1 MRVLITGASGFVG
14 RAVCE
19 AVIREGHSVR
29 RMARGSRSQSLEAQ
43 NNGIDWVRG
52 SVLCPNDLR
61 QGMQGCDAVI
71 HLVGIIGEIG
81 DQTFE
86 RVHLEGTRRVIEA
99 ALTSGVRRI
108 VHMSA
113 LGTRPEAASRY
124 HQTKWAAEEA
134 VRSSGLDW
142 TVFRPS
148 LIYGPGDGFVNL
160 FAGMSRWSPV
170 LPVIGRGTSLL
181 QPVSVDC
188 VARAF
193 ARALDS
199 KAAVHQTYDLC
210 GFDRLNLPQILQTLL
225 QITRR
230 RRVIVRIP
238 RALAWYPTAVLEWVF
253 PRVLHRPSPLSRDQ
267 ILMLEEDNVGN
278 PEAAERDFQIPLIP
292 FAEGVAEFLR

>member
-1 MRVLITGASGFVG
+1 MRVLITGATGFVG

-19 AVIREGHSVR
+19 AVVREGHSVR

-43 NNGIDWVRG
+43 NDGTDWVRG

-86 RVHLEGTRRVIEA
+86 RVHQEATLRVLEA

-199 KAAVHQTYDLC
+199 KPAVHQTYDLC
-210 GFDRLNLPQILQTLL
+210 GPDRLNLPQILQTLL
-225 QITRR
+225 RITRR
-230 RRVIVRIP
+230 RRVILRLP

-253 PRVLHRPSPLSRDQ
+253 PRVLRRPAPLSRDQ

-278 PEAAERDFQIPLIP
+278 PEAAERDFQIPSVA
-292 FAEGVAEFLR
+292 FAKGVEDFLR

>member
-1 MRVLITGASGFVG
+1 MRVLITGATGFVG

-19 AVIREGHSVR
+19 AVVREGHSVR
-29 RMARGSRSQSLEAQ
+29 RMARGSRSHSLEPQ
-43 NNGIDWVRG
+43 NSAMEWVRG

-61 QGMQGCDAVI
+61 QGMQGCDVVI

-86 RVHLEGTRRVIEA
+86 RVHLEGTRRVLEA
-99 ALTSGVRRI
+99 ALTSGVRRMI
-108 VHMSA
+108 HMSA

-230 RRVIVRIP
+230 RRIIVRIP

-253 PRVLHRPSPLSRDQ
+253 PRVLRRPAPLSRDQ
-267 ILMLEEDNVGN
+267 ILMLEEDNIGN
-278 PEAAERDFQIPLIP
+278 PEAAERDFQIPSVP
-292 FAEGVAEFLR
+292 FAEGVGAFLR

>member
-1 MRVLITGASGFVG
+1 MRVLITGATGFVG

-19 AVIREGHSVR
+19 AVVREGHSVR
-29 RMARGSRSQSLEAQ
+29 RMARGSRSHSLEPQ
-43 NNGIDWVRG
+43 NSAMEWVRG

-86 RVHLEGTRRVIEA
+86 RVHLEGTRRVLEA
-99 ALTSGVRRI
+99 ALTSGVRRMI
-108 VHMSA
+108 HMSA

-160 FAGMSRWSPV
+160 FARMSRWSPV

-230 RRVIVRIP
+230 RRIIVRIP

-253 PRVLHRPSPLSRDQ
+253 PRVLRRPAPLSRDQ
-267 ILMLEEDNVGN
+267 ILMLEEDNIGN
-278 PEAAERDFQIPLIP
+278 PEAAERDFQIPSVP
-292 FAEGVAEFLR
+292 FAEGVGAFLR

>member
-1 MRVLITGASGFVG
+1 MRVLITGATGFVG

-19 AVIREGHSVR
+19 AVVREGHSVR
-29 RMARGSRSQSLEAQ
+29 RMARGSRSQSLAAQ
-43 NNGIDWVRG
+43 NDGMDWVRG

-86 RVHLEGTRRVIEA
+86 RVHQEGTLRVLEA

-160 FAGMSRWSPV
+160 FAGMSRWSPM

-188 VARAF
+188 VAQAF
-193 ARALDS
+193 ARALNS

-210 GFDRLNLPQILQTLL
+210 GFDRLNLPQILKTLL

-253 PRVLHRPSPLSRDQ
+253 PRVLRRPAPLSRDQ

-278 PEAAERDFQIPLIP
+278 PEAAERDFQIPSVP
-292 FAEGVAEFLR
+292 FAKGVGDFLR

>member
-1 MRVLITGASGFVG
+1 MRVLITGATGFVG

-19 AVIREGHSVR
+19 AVVREGHSVR

-43 NNGIDWVRG
+43 NDGMDWVRG

-86 RVHLEGTRRVIEA
+86 RVHQEGTLRVLEA

-253 PRVLHRPSPLSRDQ
+253 PRVLRRPAPLSRDQ

-278 PEAAERDFQIPLIP
+278 PEAAGRDFQIPSVP
-292 FAEGVAEFLR
+292 FAKGVGAFLR

>member
-1 MRVLITGASGFVG
+1 MRVLITGATGFVG

-19 AVIREGHSVR
+19 AVVREGHSVR

-43 NNGIDWVRG
+43 NDGTDWVRG

-86 RVHLEGTRRVIEA
+86 RVHQEGTRRVLEA

-199 KAAVHQTYDLC
+199 KPAVHQTYDLC
-210 GFDRLNLPQILQTLL
+210 GPDRLNLPQVLQTLL
-225 QITRR
+225 RITRR
-230 RRVIVRIP
+230 RRVILRIP

-253 PRVLHRPSPLSRDQ
+253 PRVLRRPAPLSRDQ
-267 ILMLEEDNVGN
+267 ILMLEEDNIGN
-278 PEAAERDFQIPLIP
+278 PEAAERDFQIPSVA
-292 FAEGVAEFLR
+292 FAKGVEDFLR

>member
-43 NNGIDWVRG
+43 NNGTDWVRG

-210 GFDRLNLPQILQTLL
+210 GPDRLNLPQVLQTLL
-225 QITRR
+225 RITRR
-230 RRVIVRIP
+230 RRVILRIP

>member
-1 MRVLITGASGFVG
+1 MRVLITGATGFVG

-19 AVIREGHSVR
+19 AVVREGHSVR

-43 NNGIDWVRG
+43 NDGTDWVRG

-86 RVHLEGTRRVIEA
+86 RVHQEGTRRVLEA

-199 KAAVHQTYDLC
+199 KPAVHQTYDLC
-210 GFDRLNLPQILQTLL
+210 GPDRLNLPQVLQTLL
-225 QITRR
+225 RITRR

-253 PRVLHRPSPLSRDQ
+253 PRVLRRPAPLSRDQ

-278 PEAAERDFQIPLIP
+278 PEAAERDFQIPSVA
-292 FAEGVAEFLR
+292 FAKGVEDFLR

>member
-1 MRVLITGASGFVG
+1 MRVLITGATGFVG

-19 AVIREGHSVR
+19 AVVREGHSVR

-43 NNGIDWVRG
+43 NDGMDWVRG

-86 RVHLEGTRRVIEA
+86 RVHLEGTRQVLEA

-113 LGTRPEAASRY
+113 LGTRPEAVSRY

-238 RALAWYPTAVLEWVF
+238 RALAWYPTAVLEWIF
-253 PRVLHRPSPLSRDQ
+253 PRVLRRPAPLSRDQ
-267 ILMLEEDNVGN
+267 ILMLEEDNIGN
-278 PEAAERDFQIPLIP
+278 PEAAERDFQIPSVR
-292 FAEGVAEFLR
+292 FAEGVGAFLR

>member
-1 MRVLITGASGFVG
+1 MRVLITGATGFVG

-43 NNGIDWVRG
+43 NNGTDWVRG

-210 GFDRLNLPQILQTLL
+210 GPDRLNLPQVLQTLL
-225 QITRR
+225 RITRR
-230 RRVIVRIP
+230 RRVILRIP

>member
-1 MRVLITGASGFVG
+1 
-14 RAVCE
+14 
-19 AVIREGHSVR
+19 
-29 RMARGSRSQSLEAQ
+29 
-43 NNGIDWVRG
+43 
-52 SVLCPNDLR
+52 
-61 QGMQGCDAVI
+61 
-71 HLVGIIGEIG
+71 
-81 DQTFE
+81 
-86 RVHLEGTRRVIEA
+86 
-99 ALTSGVRRI
+99 
-108 VHMSA
+108 
-113 LGTRPEAASRY
+113 
-124 HQTKWAAEEA
+124 
-134 VRSSGLDW
+134 
-142 TVFRPS
+142 
-148 LIYGPGDGFVNL
+148 
-160 FAGMSRWSPV
+160 MSRWSPV

-210 GFDRLNLPQILQTLL
+210 GPDRLNLPQVLQTLL
-225 QITRR
+225 RITRR
-230 RRVIVRIP
+230 RRVILRIP

>member
-1 MRVLITGASGFVG
+1 MRVLITGATGFVG

-19 AVIREGHSVR
+19 AVVREGHSVR

-43 NNGIDWVRG
+43 NDGIDWVRG

-86 RVHLEGTRRVIEA
+86 RVHQEGTRRVLEA

-253 PRVLHRPSPLSRDQ
+253 PRVLRRPAPLSRDQ
-267 ILMLEEDNVGN
+267 ILMLEEDNIGN
-278 PEAAERDFQIPLIP
+278 PEAAERDFQIPSVP
-292 FAEGVAEFLR
+292 FAEGVGAFLR

>member
-1 MRVLITGASGFVG
+1 MRVLITGATGFVG

-19 AVIREGHSVR
+19 AVVREGHSVR

-43 NNGIDWVRG
+43 NDGTDWVRG

-86 RVHLEGTRRVIEA
+86 RVHQEGTRRVLEA

-160 FAGMSRWSPV
+160 FAGISRWSPV

-230 RRVIVRIP
+230 RRIIVRIP

-253 PRVLHRPSPLSRDQ
+253 PRVLRRPAPLSRDQ
-267 ILMLEEDNVGN
+267 ILMLEEDNIGN
-278 PEAAERDFQIPLIP
+278 PEAAERDFQIPSVP
-292 FAEGVAEFLR
+292 FAEGVGAFLR

>member
-1 MRVLITGASGFVG
+1 MRVLITGATGFVG

-19 AVIREGHSVR
+19 AVVREGHSVR
-29 RMARGSRSQSLEAQ
+29 RMARGSRSHSLGPQ
-43 NNGIDWVRG
+43 NSAMEWVRG

-86 RVHLEGTRRVIEA
+86 RVHLEGTRRVLEA
-99 ALTSGVRRI
+99 ALTSGVRRMI
-108 VHMSA
+108 HMSA

-160 FAGMSRWSPV
+160 FARMSRWSPV

-230 RRVIVRIP
+230 RRIIVRIP

-253 PRVLHRPSPLSRDQ
+253 PRVLRRPAPLSRDQ
-267 ILMLEEDNVGN
+267 ILMLEEDNIGN
-278 PEAAERDFQIPLIP
+278 PEAAERDFQIPSVP
-292 FAEGVAEFLR
+292 FAEGVGAFLR